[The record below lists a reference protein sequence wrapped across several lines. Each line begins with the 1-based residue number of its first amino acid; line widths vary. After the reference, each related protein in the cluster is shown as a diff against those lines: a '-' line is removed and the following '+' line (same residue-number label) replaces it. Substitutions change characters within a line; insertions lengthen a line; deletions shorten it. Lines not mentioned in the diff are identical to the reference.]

1 MSEIQEFE
9 FDLTIQLPDGAPDIE
24 EVVDALFD
32 AGFDDVVI
40 GTGAPGM
47 IGIAFVRD
55 GVDMDAVIAEATA
68 AALDALPAGSTLAGV
83 TRHD

>member
-1 MSEIQEFE
+1 MSETREFE

-24 EVVDALFD
+24 EIVDALFD

-55 GVDMDAVIAEATA
+55 GEDMDAVIAEASA
-68 AALDALPAGSTLAGV
+68 AALYALPAGAV
-83 TRHD
+83 VADIRRHD